1 MTFVGKY
8 SLDSLQGE
16 GRWIR
21 VAVWPSADYTPA
33 VARNMRT
40 SLEKIARVQDQL
52 MGGPPYEQYTVFF
65 NVIHEPIDFGGGLQ
79 HLAPPYDIM
88 PAGAFADEAGEFSD
102 LTPPPLF
109 HQGLSQRETTQ

>member
-33 VARNMRT
+33 VARNMRA

-65 NVIHEPIDFGGGLQ
+65 NVIHEPIDFGGGPA
-79 HLAPPYDIM
+79 HLASQDTII
-88 PAGAFADEAGEFSD
+88 PAGPLPAQAGRPF
-102 LTPPPLF
+102 
-109 HQGLSQRETTQ
+109 GLLLLPRLRAPS